1 MYDYGAR
8 YYDPVIGRWH
18 VVDPLAADYYSLSPY
33 GYCAGNPIVYSDENG
48 EWINFVVGSVIGAAT
63 DYALQV
69 ATNYVK
75 GKKGFEAWTD
85 VSGSSIAVSAVA
97 GATGVGIATKV
108 GKAVKVA
115 KMAKGM
121 KATITVGTE
130 VATDAV
136 VSATNQLVT
145 TGEVD
150 LKDVAIDA
158 TAGQIVGKTVSKAVQ
173 NKAQASRTAKVLHN
187 QADRAQRVAK
197 GSREV
202 RQVAADKA
210 TKKAENFGAGR
221 ATAAGV
227 ASSGTA
233 STVVRELDDKTIN
246 NNEKVFINRE
256 YN

>member
-1 MYDYGAR
+1 MT
-8 YYDPVIGRWH
+8 
-18 VVDPLAADYYSLSPY
+18 VDPLSEKYMSISPY
-33 GYCAGNPIVYSDENG
+33 AYCANNPIAYRDENG
-48 EWINFVVGSVIGAAT
+48 EWINFVVGAVVGAAT

-69 ATNYVK
+69 ATNYVE
-75 GKKGFEAWTD
+75 GKTGVEAWTD
-85 VSGSSIAVSAVA
+85 ISGSSIAVSAGA

-108 GKAVKVA
+108 GKAMKVA

-121 KATITVGTE
+121 KTVITVGSE

-136 VSATNQLVT
+136 VSGTNQLVT

-150 LKDVAIDA
+150 LKNMAIDA

-173 NKAQASRTAKVLHN
+173 NKAQASKTTKVLHN

-210 TKKAENFGAGR
+210 TEKAENFGAGR
-221 ATAAGV
+221 ATAAGA

-233 STVVRELDDKTIN
+233 STVVKELDDKN
-246 NNEKVFINRE
+246 NQ
-256 YN
+256 